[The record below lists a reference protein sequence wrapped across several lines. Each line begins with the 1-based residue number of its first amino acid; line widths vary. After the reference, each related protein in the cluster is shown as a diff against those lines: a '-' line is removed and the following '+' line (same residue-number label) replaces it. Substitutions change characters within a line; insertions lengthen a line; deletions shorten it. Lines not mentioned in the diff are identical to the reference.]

1 MAESNFDA
9 DAELYEYDAPS
20 EVVDLKELQDVEGDD
35 KWFGEFSFSLQH
47 ISWWLLA
54 IVVLLVLV
62 FGPVGP
68 NKARHSR
75 CVWLTTYF
83 SSPAF
88 VLVVQFET

>member
-20 EVVDLKELQDVEGDD
+20 EVVDLKELQDVEGD

-54 IVVLLVLV
+54 IVFYWCLWLLLLGRMRHVIRGV
-62 FGPVGP
+62 FD
-68 NKARHSR
+68 
-75 CVWLTTYF
+75 
-83 SSPAF
+83 
-88 VLVVQFET
+88 

>member
-35 KWFGEFSFSLQH
+35 KWFGEFSFCLQH

-62 FGPVGP
+62 VAPVGP
-68 NKARHSR
+68 EEARYSR
-75 CVWLTTYF
+75 CV
-83 SSPAF
+83 
-88 VLVVQFET
+88 